1 VSIIA
6 PRGHYRWCPHR
17 EDDLQLQACPDGQ
30 RRTLTWEQT
39 NYSKLYQ
46 LYRRVEDV
54 AHDLET
60 RRQQDMKVTKGLVE
74 ELYDIAIKL
83 KVLDGKM
90 IL

>member
-1 VSIIA
+1 MKTTKELMGA
-6 PRGHYRWCPHR
+6 H
-17 EDDLQLQACPDGQ
+17 
-30 RRTLTWEQT
+30 WEQT